1 VESAIAVEKTSLAID
16 RDKVAEAASILG
28 TSTLTATVD
37 AALWEVIKAQRKKDL
52 MERIRREGGLGPDDE
67 ERRRLRTP

>member
-1 VESAIAVEKTSLAID
+1 VDSAIAVEKTSLAID
-16 RDKVAEAASILG
+16 RDKVEEASRILG
-28 TSTLTATVD
+28 TTTLTATVD
-37 AALWEVIKAQRKKDL
+37 AALWEVIKIQRRKDL

>member
-1 VESAIAVEKTSLAID
+1 MAID
-16 RDKVAEAASILG
+16 REKVAEAASILG

-37 AALWEVIKAQRKKDL
+37 AALWEVIKAQRKRDL
-52 MERIRREGGLGPDDE
+52 MDLIRERGGLGPDDE